1 VTRRYLA
8 LGDSYTAG
16 EGVNASEGWPMQLAA
31 SVRDAGVAFGDPD
44 IVAKTG
50 WTTAEL
56 LAAID
61 ALSPPLRDQC
71 DLVSLLIG
79 VNDQYRGL
87 GARVFRDGF
96 VKLLSRAVSY
106 ARNEP
111 SRVLVISIPDWG
123 VTPFA
128 KTDPRGAPAIAKEI
142 DEFNTLIQGEAR
154 KASARFI
161 DVTPASREAA
171 RDRALLAVDGLHPSP
186 LMYAQWIRLI
196 LPEAIRASGAA

>member
-1 VTRRYLA
+1 
-8 LGDSYTAG
+8 
-16 EGVNASEGWPMQLAA
+16 MQLAA
-31 SVRDAGVAFGDPD
+31 AVRDAGVPLGDPD

-61 ALSPPLRDQC
+61 ALSPPLRHAY

-87 GARVFRDGF
+87 GARVFLDGF

-111 SRVLVISIPDWG
+111 SRVLVMSIPDWG

-128 KTDPRGAPAIAKEI
+128 KTDPRRALEIANEI
-142 DEFNTLIQGEAR
+142 DGFNALIEGEAR
-154 KASARFI
+154 KASARFV

-171 RDRALLAVDGLHPSP
+171 QDQALLAVDGLHPSP
-186 LMYAQWIRLI
+186 VMYAEWVRVI
-196 LPEAIRASGAA
+196 LPEALRASGAA

>member
-16 EGVNASEGWPMQLAA
+16 EGVSAGEGWPIQLAA
-31 SVRDAGVAFGDPD
+31 SVREAGVPFGDPD

-50 WTTAEL
+50 WTTVEL

-61 ALSPPLRDQC
+61 ALSPPFRDHC

-106 ARNEP
+106 ARNDP

-128 KTDPRGAPAIAKEI
+128 KTDPRGPLAIAKEI

-171 RDRALLAVDGLHPSP
+171 RNRALLAVDGLHPSP
-186 LMYAQWIRLI
+186 LMYAEWVRLI
-196 LPEAIRASGAA
+196 LPEAIRASRPA

>member
-1 VTRRYLA
+1 
-8 LGDSYTAG
+8 
-16 EGVNASEGWPMQLAA
+16 MQLAA
-31 SVRDAGVAFGDPD
+31 SLRDAGVPLGDPD

-61 ALSPPLRDQC
+61 ALSPPLRDHY

-87 GARVFRDGF
+87 GAHMFHDGF
-96 VKLLSRAVSY
+96 VELLSRAVRY

-111 SRVLVISIPDWG
+111 SRVLVVSIPDWG

-128 KTDPRGAPAIAKEI
+128 KTDPRGALAIAQEI
-142 DEFNTLIQGEAR
+142 HEFNALIQGEAR

-161 DVTPASREAA
+161 DVMPASREAA
-171 RDRALLAVDGLHPSP
+171 QDRALLAVDGLHPSP
-186 LMYAQWIRLI
+186 VMYAEWVRVI
-196 LPEAIRASGAA
+196 LPEALRATAPA